1 MKASK
6 TPHALSR
13 RAALRKGLA
22 AAGGAAL
29 LPSGLG
35 ALLWARPETAR
46 AAAPTIDLL
55 KDKPGLRL
63 LGDRPLN
70 AETPAQL
77 LNDFVT
83 PASKLF
89 VRNNG
94 APPVN
99 TDPANWML
107 EITGEACERPQR
119 FSIDELRA
127 RFDVVTRHLV
137 LECGGNGRSEFRP
150 RVSGNQ
156 WTTGAVGCPRWTGV
170 RLADVLKACGVASN
184 AVYVGYES
192 ADTHLSGD
200 PKKQPISR
208 GVPIEKALE
217 DDCLLAF
224 EMNGE
229 PIPDVHGAPL
239 RLIAPGYP
247 GSASGKW
254 LTTLLIRDR
263 VHDGAKMTGSSYRVP
278 CEPVAPGTKV
288 PDEAMCIIEAMPVKS
303 LITAPR
309 SGLSLKAGEALTIE
323 GHAWSGAGTITE
335 VALSTDFGA
344 SWQIARLGA
353 AENRFG
359 WQRFERTV
367 TLPGPGY
374 YEIWARATDEAGAT
388 QPMLVPGWNPKGY
401 LNNAAHRI
409 AVEVLA

>member
-6 TPHALSR
+6 TSQALSR

-22 AAGGAAL
+22 VAGGAAL

-46 AAAPTIDLL
+46 AAAPRIDLL

-70 AETPAQL
+70 AETPAHL

-94 APPVN
+94 VPPVD

-107 EITGEACERPQR
+107 EIAGEACERPQR
-119 FSIDELRA
+119 FSIDDLKA
-127 RFDVVTRHLV
+127 RFEVVTRHLV

-170 RLADVLKACGVASN
+170 RLADVLKACGVAPT

-224 EMNGE
+224 EMNGA

-239 RLIAPGYP
+239 RLLAPGYP

-309 SGLSLKAGEALTIE
+309 SGLSLKAGEALIIE
-323 GHAWSGAGTITE
+323 GHAWSGAGTIAE
-335 VALSTDFGA
+335 AALSADFGA
-344 SWQIARLGA
+344 SWQTARLGA

-359 WQRFERTV
+359 WQRFEHTV

>member
-6 TPHALSR
+6 TSQALSR

-22 AAGGAAL
+22 VAGGAAL

-70 AETPAQL
+70 AETPAHL

-94 APPVN
+94 VPPVN

-107 EITGEACERPQR
+107 EIAGEACERPQR
-119 FSIDELRA
+119 FSIDDLKA
-127 RFDVVTRHLV
+127 RFEVVTRHLV

-170 RLADVLKACGVASN
+170 RLADVLRACGVAPT

-224 EMNGE
+224 EMNGA

-239 RLIAPGYP
+239 RLLAPGYP

-309 SGLSLKAGEALTIE
+309 SGLSLKAGEALIIE
-323 GHAWSGAGTITE
+323 GHAWSGAGTIAE
-335 VALSTDFGA
+335 VALSADFGA
-344 SWQIARLGA
+344 SWQTARLGA

-359 WQRFERTV
+359 WQRFEQTV

>member
-6 TPHALSR
+6 TSQALSR

-22 AAGGAAL
+22 VAGGAAL

-70 AETPAQL
+70 AETPAHL

-94 APPVN
+94 VPPVN

-107 EITGEACERPQR
+107 EIAGEACERPQR
-119 FSIDELRA
+119 FSIDDLKA
-127 RFDVVTRHLV
+127 RFEVVTRHLV

-170 RLADVLKACGVASN
+170 RLADVLRACGVAPT

-224 EMNGE
+224 EMNGA

-239 RLIAPGYP
+239 RLLAPGYP

-309 SGLSLKAGEALTIE
+309 SGLSLKAGEALSVS

-335 VALSTDFGA
+335 VALSADFGT
-344 SWQIARLGA
+344 SWKTARLGA

-359 WQRFERTV
+359 WQRFEQTV

>member
-6 TPHALSR
+6 TPQALSR

-46 AAAPTIDLL
+46 AAAPTTDLL

-70 AETPAQL
+70 AETPAHL

-94 APPVN
+94 VPPVN

-119 FSIDELRA
+119 FSIDDLKA
-127 RFDVVTRHLV
+127 RFEVVTRHLV

-170 RLADVLKACGVASN
+170 RLADVLNACGVAPT

-192 ADTHLSGD
+192 ADMHLSGD

-208 GVPIEKALE
+208 GVPMEKALE

-224 EMNGE
+224 EMNGA

-278 CEPVAPGTKV
+278 CDPVAPGTKV

-309 SGLSLKAGEALTIE
+309 SGLSVKAGEALTIA
-323 GHAWSGAGTITE
+323 GHAWSGAGAIAG
-335 VALSTDFGA
+335 VALSTDFGV
-344 SWQIARLGA
+344 SWQSARLAA

-359 WQRFERTV
+359 WQRFEHTV

>member
-22 AAGGAAL
+22 VAGGAAL

-46 AAAPTIDLL
+46 AAAPTTDLL

-70 AETPAQL
+70 AETPAHL

-94 APPVN
+94 VPPVT

-119 FSIDELRA
+119 FSIDDLKA
-127 RFDVVTRHLV
+127 RFEVVTRHLV

-170 RLADVLKACGVASN
+170 RLADVLNACGVAPT

-192 ADTHLSGD
+192 ADMHLSGD

-208 GVPIEKALE
+208 GVPMEKALE

-224 EMNGE
+224 EMNGA

-278 CEPVAPGTKV
+278 CDPVAPGTKV

-309 SGLSLKAGEALTIE
+309 SGLSVKAGETLTIA
-323 GHAWSGAGTITE
+323 GHAWSGAGAIAG
-335 VALSTDFGA
+335 VALSTDFGV
-344 SWQIARLGA
+344 SWQSARLTA

-359 WQRFERTV
+359 WQRFKHTV

>member
-1 MKASK
+1 MKANK
-6 TPHALSR
+6 TPQALSR
-13 RAALRKGLA
+13 RAALQKGLA
-22 AAGGAAL
+22 VAGGAAL

-46 AAAPTIDLL
+46 AAVPTQDLL
-55 KDKPGLRL
+55 KDKAGLRL

-70 AETPAQL
+70 AETPAHL

-94 APPVN
+94 VPPVS

-119 FSIDELRA
+119 FSIDELKA
-127 RFDVVTRHLV
+127 RFEVVTRHLV

-170 RLADVLKACGVASN
+170 RLADVLKACGVAPN
-184 AVYVGYES
+184 AVYLGYES

-224 EMNGE
+224 AMNGE
-229 PIPDVHGAPL
+229 PIPEVHGAPL

-288 PDEAMCIIEAMPVKS
+288 PGEAMCIIEAMPVKS

-309 SGLSLKAGEALTIE
+309 SGQRITAGEALSLS
-323 GHAWSGAGTITE
+323 GHAWSGAGAIAE

-344 SWQIARLGA
+344 SWQTARLGA
-353 AENRFG
+353 AENRLG
-359 WQRFERTV
+359 WQRFEH
-367 TLPGPGY
+367 TLTFPGPGY
-374 YEIWARATDEAGAT
+374 YEIWARATDESGAT
-388 QPMLVPGWNPKGY
+388 QPMLLPGWNPKGY
-401 LNNAAHRI
+401 LNNASHRI

>member
-1 MKASK
+1 MADHPKLPVL
-6 TPHALSR
+6 TR
-13 RAALRKGLA
+13 RAALRRGLQL
-22 AAGGAAL
+22 AGGATLDQA
-29 LPSGLG
+29 GLG

-46 AAAPTIDLL
+46 AADPLA
-55 KDKPGLRL
+55 DKPGLRL

-70 AETPAQL
+70 AETPAHL

-94 APPVN
+94 VPPVE
-99 TDPANWML
+99 TAAAGWVL
-107 EITGEACERPQR
+107 SVAGEACERPQR
-119 FSIDELRA
+119 FTLDELKA
-127 RFDVVTRHLV
+127 RFEVVTRHLV
-137 LECGGNGRSEFRP
+137 LECGGNGRAEYRP

-170 RLADVLKACGVASN
+170 RLADVLKACGVGKN
-184 AVYVGYES
+184 AVYLGYES

-200 PKKQPISR
+200 EKKQPISR
-208 GVPIEKALE
+208 GVPIAKALE

-224 EMNGE
+224 AMNDG
-229 PIPDVHGAPL
+229 PIPAVHGAPL

-278 CEPVAPGTKV
+278 CEPVAPGEKV
-288 PDEAMCIIEAMPVKS
+288 ADEAMCIIEAMPVKS
-303 LITAPR
+303 LITRPK
-309 SGLSLKAGEALTIE
+309 SGAILKGEGALTVA
-323 GHAWSGAGTITE
+323 GHAWSGRGDITAVE
-335 VALSTDFGA
+335 LSADFGVH
-344 SWQIARLGA
+344 WQKA
-353 AENRFG
+353 ALKAPENRYG
-359 WQRFERTV
+359 WQRFELAL

-374 YEIWARATDEAGAT
+374 FEVWARATDETGAT

-401 LNNAAHRI
+401 LNNASHRI
-409 AVEVLA
+409 AVEVRG